1 MVVSRIEDEK
11 QFLLDNP
18 KREMSKLEIY
28 GAMYFLHELARE
40 EEILY
45 TISLIDHISYYCNKA
60 LQLHDGLLVG
70 NGLVV
75 DSVFMLGN
83 NKEDLFGY
91 AFYEN
96 YEEDLFLI
104 RIS

>member
-1 MVVSRIEDEK
+1 MIISRIDNEE

-28 GAMYFLHELARE
+28 GAMYYLHELARE

-45 TISLIDHISYYCNKA
+45 TLSFIDCISYYCNKS
-60 LQLHDGLLVG
+60 LHLNDGLFVG
-70 NGLVV
+70 NGLIV
-75 DSVFMLGN
+75 DSVFLLGN

-91 AFYEN
+91 AYYED
-96 YEEDLFLI
+96 YEEEVFLV

>member
-1 MVVSRIEDEK
+1 MIISRIDNEK

-28 GAMYFLHELARE
+28 GAMYQLHLATKYTDE
-40 EEILY
+40 EVDME
-45 TISLIDHISYYCNKA
+45 TIDYNTFYANKA
-60 LQLHDGLLVG
+60 LQIMDGLLIGDMVIE
-70 NGLVV
+70 
-75 DSVFMLGN
+75 SVFVLGN

-91 AFYEN
+91 ACY
-96 YEEDLFLI
+96 YGYDEEMFLV

>member
-1 MVVSRIEDEK
+1 MKISRIEDEK

-28 GAMYFLHELARE
+28 GAMYQLHISTKYTDSEVDL
-40 EEILY
+40 EEIDY
-45 TISLIDHISYYCNKA
+45 KTFYSNKA
-60 LQLHDGLLVG
+60 LQIMDGLLIGDMV
-70 NGLVV
+70 L
-75 DSVFMLGN
+75 DSVFMLGS

-91 AFYEN
+91 AYHEDF
-96 YEEDLFLI
+96 EEELFLV

>member
-1 MVVSRIEDEK
+1 MIIDIIEDEK

-28 GAMYFLHELARE
+28 GAMYQLHIASDCEVDLE
-40 EEILY
+40 
-45 TISLIDHISYYCNKA
+45 TIDYNTFYCNKA
-60 LQLHDGLLVG
+60 LQIIDGLLVAG
-70 NGLVV
+70 MVI

-91 AFYEN
+91 AFYDG
-96 YEEDLFLI
+96 YEDEMFLI
-104 RIS
+104 RFF